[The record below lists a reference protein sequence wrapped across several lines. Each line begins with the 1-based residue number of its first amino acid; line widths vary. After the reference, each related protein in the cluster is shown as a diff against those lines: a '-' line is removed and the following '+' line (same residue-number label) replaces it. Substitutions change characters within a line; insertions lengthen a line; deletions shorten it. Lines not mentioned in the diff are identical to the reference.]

1 MPFSMKEHK
10 SCSSMCA
17 LNGQTLFPAAS
28 VILKSDYLFIKR
40 KGNAEYRYILSCL
53 FFLATGLTD
62 QALLLEF
69 LFPKILFLW

>member
-1 MPFSMKEHK
+1 M
-10 SCSSMCA
+10 
-17 LNGQTLFPAAS
+17 
-28 VILKSDYLFIKR
+28 KR

-69 LFPKILFLW
+69 SFPKILFLW